1 MSHPQRGP
9 VTDIPM
15 QFKIRG
21 GKTVMVLPDGSRL
34 IERRAAIV
42 DNAMVKMI
50 ARAFRWQR
58 LLSDGTY
65 TTLEDLAAAEHI
77 DSSYVSRVLRLTCL
91 SPRIIEAIL
100 DGKHPAKV
108 TMKNLMAPLPV
119 EWGEQEQRFL
129 ACRTG

>member
-1 MSHPQRGP
+1 MIHTASGRL
-9 VTDIPM
+9 TDIPM

-34 IERRAAIV
+34 IEQRAAIV

-119 EWGEQEQRFL
+119 AWEEQEQQFL
-129 ACRTG
+129 ARRTG